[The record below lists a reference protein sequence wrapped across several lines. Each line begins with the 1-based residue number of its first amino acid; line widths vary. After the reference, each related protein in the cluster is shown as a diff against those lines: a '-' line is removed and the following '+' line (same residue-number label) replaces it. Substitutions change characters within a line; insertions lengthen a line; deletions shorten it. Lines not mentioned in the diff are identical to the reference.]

1 MTVGYF
7 LLLGTVTIFGGAA
20 VLAFWWAIRSGQM
33 ENFDRN
39 ARTIFAPDEPIG
51 ETTDMILGPKA
62 NPVESEEYERDW
74 E

>member
-1 MTVGYF
+1 MTVTYL
-7 LLLGTVTIFGGAA
+7 LLLGSVTIFGGAA

-39 ARTIFAPDEPIG
+39 SRTIFAPDEPIG
-51 ETTDMILGPKA
+51 ETTDLVLAPKEK
-62 NPVESEEYERDW
+62 PRDTDEFEQSW